1 MIVIIMLMIII
12 MTIIDK
18 LSLGRLVQPCQAMLG
33 SAQLQ
38 LSLSKFVTKVVKTN
52 C

>member
-12 MTIIDK
+12 ITIIAK
-18 LSLGRLVQPCQAMLG
+18 LSLGRLDQPCQASLG

-38 LSLSKFVTKVVKTN
+38 LSLSNFVTKVEKTN
-52 C
+52 F